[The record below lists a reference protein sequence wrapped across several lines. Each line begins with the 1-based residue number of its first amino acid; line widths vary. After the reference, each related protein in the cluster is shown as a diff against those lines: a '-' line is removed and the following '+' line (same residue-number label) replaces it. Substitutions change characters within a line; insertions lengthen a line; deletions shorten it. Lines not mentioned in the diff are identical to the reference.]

1 MWRNASHIRG
11 RVREDVSDS
20 RDLTTGGHQEGD
32 RGHCG
37 DGEETSDT

>member
-32 RGHCG
+32 GGHQR
-37 DGEETSDT
+37 DGGQTSDI